1 MDTATSNQAQGLRNA
16 LFGQGGLT
24 TEQAADY
31 LGIKPITLRTW
42 RCNKRYTIPFIKV
55 GGRIRYRKEDLD
67 AWLASRTVGGVEGA
81 AA

>member
-1 MDTATSNQAQGLRNA
+1 MDTATSSNASGLRSA
-16 LFGQGGLT
+16 LFGQAGMT

-67 AWLASRTVGGVEGA
+67 AWLESRTVGAQRGA
-81 AA
+81 A